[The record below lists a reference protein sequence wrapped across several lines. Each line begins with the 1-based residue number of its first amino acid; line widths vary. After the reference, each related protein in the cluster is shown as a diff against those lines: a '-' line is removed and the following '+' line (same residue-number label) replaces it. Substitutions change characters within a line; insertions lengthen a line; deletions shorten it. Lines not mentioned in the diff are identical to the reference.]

1 MAITNLALIGARGA
15 GKSKISRKLGKKA
28 GRVLLSLDNLI
39 SYEMSGRTIQSIV
52 DEMGWKGFRDLEYAI
67 LAQVCQMDNVIL
79 DCGGGILVEAPPEPG
94 APESFSDRKAS
105 LLKRHARV
113 VYIKR
118 DWDWLMSKS
127 GLDPARP
134 ALGDDYRAILE
145 TRLPWYEATADYV
158 LDMTRNQPI
167 ADAMEELMQ
176 VFFSASSI

>member
-1 MAITNLALIGARGA
+1 MAITNLALVGARGA
-15 GKSKISRKLGKKA
+15 GKSKISRKLSKKA
-28 GRVLLSLDNLI
+28 SRVLLSLDNLI
-39 SYEMSGRTIQSIV
+39 CYEMGGRTIQSIV
-52 DEMGWKGFRDLEYAI
+52 EEMGWKGFRDLEWSM
-67 LAQVCQMDNVIL
+67 LAQVCQMPNVIL
-79 DCGGGILVEAPPEPG
+79 DCGGGILVEAPIEPG
-94 APESFSDRKAS
+94 APERFSERKAS

-145 TRLPWYEATADYV
+145 KRLPWYEATADYV

-167 ADAMEELMQ
+167 TDGVDELMSI
-176 VFFSASSI
+176 FFAENSL